1 MIEVKSIYKS
11 FEGQEVLKNISALF
25 ENGKTNLIIGKSG
38 AGKTV
43 LLKCIV
49 GLIAPDEGRITYDGR
64 DMLSLGKKERLLMR
78 QEIGMLFQNA
88 ALFDSMSVLE
98 NVMFP
103 LDMFSTMTYNE
114 RLQRARA
121 CLDRVNLTGAHNKS
135 PEELSGGMQKRA
147 AIARA
152 IAMNPKYLFCDEPNS
167 GLDPQTSLVIDEL
180 IHDITCEFGITTI
193 VNTHDMNSVMNI
205 GDNILFLADGKLCWE
220 GNKSEILNTDNK
232 TLNDFLFSS
241 EILRHVRD
249 MEKK

>member
-11 FEGQEVLKNISALF
+11 FEGQEVLKDINALF

-49 GLIAPDEGRITYDGR
+49 GLFTPDRGTITYDGR

-121 CLDRVNLTGAHNKS
+121 CLDRVNLSGAHNKS

-152 IAMNPKYLFCDEPNS
+152 IAMNPRYLFCDEPNS

-180 IHDITCEFGITTI
+180 IHGITCEFGITTI

-220 GNKSEILNTDNK
+220 GNKNEILNTDNK